1 MKKEIKAREDVYT
14 LVSTFY
20 NKVRKNELLAP
31 IFNKHVTD
39 WPLHLDRLTDFW
51 ETNLFFKNKFKGN
64 PLHAHKLVD
73 KAENYSINEHHFG
86 AWLNLWF
93 EAIDELFEG
102 EKATIAKNRARNM
115 GTFFHIGIFNT
126 RPKE

>member
-1 MKKEIKAREDVYT
+1 MKKEIVTREDVYN

-20 NKVRKNELLAP
+20 SKVRKDDLLAP
-31 IFNKHVTD
+31 IFNKHITD
-39 WPLHLDRLTDFW
+39 WPAHLEHLTDFW

-64 PLHAHKLVD
+64 PLYKHKVVD
-73 KAENYSINEHHFG
+73 AAENNTINEHHFG

-93 EAIDELFEG
+93 QTIDDLFTG

-115 GTFFHIGIFNT
+115 GTFFHLKIFEA
-126 RPKE
+126 R